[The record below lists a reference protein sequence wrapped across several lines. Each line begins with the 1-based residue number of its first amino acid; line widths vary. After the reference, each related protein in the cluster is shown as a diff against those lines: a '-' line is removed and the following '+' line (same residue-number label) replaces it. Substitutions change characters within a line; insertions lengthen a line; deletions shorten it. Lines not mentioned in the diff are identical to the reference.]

1 MKKNLFLLLL
11 FVMLA
16 MFTACNNNKSTEEKT
31 DTADTTAVA
40 EKLEQQEVDNVL
52 EIINTI
58 SATLDSIQLQED
70 VIFNMKEG
78 TPKEQVIAKL
88 KAFQTLLAQK
98 QNEIGKLTM
107 ENKSNKKSLANLNN
121 MVKHLQSDV
130 EAKAKQIAELQ
141 KLVEKKDASISSL
154 RYNLNAAEKESE
166 YLKDQNFE
174 QDQQLNS
181 VYYVIGTKSELKEKG
196 MLKGGFLSKKRAD
209 YTNLDKSNFT
219 KRDMRGFTKL
229 IIESKKPKL
238 ITEKP
243 ASSYTI
249 TKNADGTSTLEI
261 TDAKAFWNASPFLI
275 IQK

>member
-1 MKKNLFLLLL
+1 MV
-11 FVMLA
+11 VMLA

-107 ENKSNKKSLANLNN
+107 ENKSNKRSLANLNN
-121 MVKHLQSDV
+121 MVKHLQNDV

-181 VYYVIGTKSELKEKG
+181 VYYVVGTKSELKEKG